1 MYLLLFLI
9 IHCWGVR
16 LWCSL
21 FSLLKANLLEYSLSV
36 FPFIQDKQAI
46 QLFQVKVSL
55 HQITFLYQTFIHML
69 FHDLILSFF
78 LSFFHLAFNVW
89 LDKLCIIAQFSQ
101 TTCLYYPTTEL
112 TVILWQCHF
121 LNAELITV
129 DGWGS
134 ELHLL
139 EYCFFFPRVE

>member
-1 MYLLLFLI
+1 MLFLI
-9 IHCWGVR
+9 ILCLGVR

-55 HQITFLYQTFIHML
+55 HQITFLYQNFIHML

-78 LSFFHLAFNVW
+78 L
-89 LDKLCIIAQFSQ
+89 
-101 TTCLYYPTTEL
+101 
-112 TVILWQCHF
+112 
-121 LNAELITV
+121 
-129 DGWGS
+129 
-134 ELHLL
+134 LL
-139 EYCFFFPRVE
+139 GL